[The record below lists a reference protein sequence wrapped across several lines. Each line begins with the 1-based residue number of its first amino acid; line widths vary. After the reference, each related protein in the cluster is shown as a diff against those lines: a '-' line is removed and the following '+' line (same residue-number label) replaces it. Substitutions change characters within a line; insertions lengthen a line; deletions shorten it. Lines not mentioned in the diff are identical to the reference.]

1 MDAIG
6 LQTKTKVSTAREMEG
21 KSTMDREERDR
32 AHLLRLGKRP
42 VLKRTYG
49 FMAILGFTTTILVTW
64 EGVLLV
70 FNIGLENGG
79 PAGMIYMYL
88 FAWIGAWCTFASLC
102 ELASMAPISSG
113 QYFWVAMLAP
123 SSCQRFLSYL
133 TGWMTSVGW
142 QALVAS
148 TGYIAG
154 TLIQTLVAITVP
166 SYEATSWRGLLIIY
180 AVLLFGFIINTIA
193 RRLLPT
199 LEGPVLCIHILA
211 FFGVLVPL
219 CVLSSKRDAS
229 EVWAYFVNEGGWDTQ
244 GLSTM
249 IGLLMSIFLFTGVD
263 GAIHMSEEIKDAAV
277 VVPRSIMASMGIN
290 GAFGFGILLAAL
302 YATTSIDDTLG
313 SEAGEA
319 GYPFLYVLQN
329 GIGSL
334 GGAVAMGAII
344 AVMQIFGNIADIA
357 AASRMWWAFARDKA
371 IPGWSF
377 FLKLD
382 SRTSLP
388 VRCIL
393 FTVTVS
399 VLLSLISIGSTT
411 AFNDIVALVTSGY
424 YSSYLMASGLLLYR
438 RLTGAIVLPDVD
450 DSPYEPVNNVGRRLV
465 WGPWRIPG
473 ILGIL
478 INAFSV
484 IYLTVALFWSFWPS
498 FYPVTAESMNY
509 NILIIGA
516 TLLLSIVYYIF
527 HARKEYTGPIVE
539 TAPSDFV
546 TQ

>member
-1 MDAIG
+1 MDAIE
-6 LQTKTKVSTAREMEG
+6 LQTKTNVSAAREMEG

-42 VLKRTYG
+42 LLKRTYG

-123 SSCQRFLSYL
+123 RSCQRFLSYL
-133 TGWMTSVGW
+133 TGWMTSIGW

-154 TLIQTLVAITVP
+154 TLIQTLVVITVP

-263 GAIHMSEEIKDAAV
+263 GAIHMSEEIKDAVV

-290 GAFGFGILLAAL
+290 GSFGFGILLTAL
-302 YATTSIDDTLG
+302 YATTSIDDALS

-319 GYPFLYVLQN
+319 GYPFLYILQN

-334 GGAVAMGAII
+334 GGAVAMRSII
-344 AVMQIFGNIADIA
+344 AVMQIFGNIADMA

-388 VRCIL
+388 VRSIL

-438 RLTGAIVLPDVD
+438 RLTGAIVLPDMG

-478 INAFSV
+478 INAVSV
-484 IYLTVALFWSFWPS
+484 IYLTIALFWSFWPS
-498 FYPVTAESMNY
+498 FYPVTAENMNY
-509 NILIIGA
+509 NVLIIGA
-516 TLLLSIVYYIF
+516 TLLLSIIYYIF
-527 HARKEYTGPIVE
+527 HAKKEYTGPIVE
-539 TAPSDFV
+539 TVPSDFV

>member
-1 MDAIG
+1 MEIELQSKSHVSATREMDA
-6 LQTKTKVSTAREMEG
+6 
-21 KSTMDREERDR
+21 KSMDSDERDR
-32 AHLLRLGKRP
+32 AQLMRLGKRP

-49 FMAILGFTTTILVTW
+49 FMSILGFTTTILVTW

-70 FNIGLENGG
+70 FDIGLVNGG

-88 FAWIGAWCTFASLC
+88 FAWLGAWCTFASLC

-113 QYFWVAMLAP
+113 QYYWVAMLSP
-123 SSCQRFLSYL
+123 PSCQRFLSYL
-133 TGWMTSVGW
+133 TGWMTTVGW

-148 TGYIAG
+148 TGYISG
-154 TLIQTLVAITVP
+154 TLIQTLVIITVP
-166 SYEATSWRGLLIIY
+166 GYEATSWQGTLIIF
-180 AVLLFGFIINTIA
+180 AVLLFGFAINTAA

-219 CVLSSKRDAS
+219 CVLSSKRDSS
-229 EVWAYFVNEGGWDTQ
+229 EVWALFINQGGWSTQ

-263 GAIHMSEEIKDAAV
+263 GAIHMSEEIRNAAV

-302 YATTSIDDTLG
+302 YATANIDDTLA
-313 SEAGEA
+313 SPAGEA
-319 GYPFLYVLQN
+319 GYPFLDILQK

-334 GGAVAMGAII
+334 RGAVAMGSII
-344 AVMQIFGNIADIA
+344 TFMQTFGNVADMA
-357 AASRMWWAFARDKA
+357 AASRMWWSFARDKA
-371 IPGWSF
+371 VPGWRF
-377 FLKLD
+377 FVKLD

-393 FTVTVS
+393 FTIVVS
-399 VLLSLISIGSTT
+399 ALLSLINIGSST
-411 AFNDIVALVTSGY
+411 AFNDVVSLVTSGY

-438 RLTGAIVLPDVD
+438 RLTGAISVPGAD

-473 ILGIL
+473 VMGVL

-484 IYLTVALFWSFWPS
+484 VYLTVALFWSFWPS
-498 FYPVTAESMNY
+498 YYPVTPVNMNY
-509 NILIIGA
+509 NVLIIGA
-516 TLLLSIVYYIF
+516 VLLFSVLYYIF

-539 TAPSDFV
+539 TTAADI
-546 TQ
+546 

>member
-1 MDAIG
+1 MEAIE
-6 LQTKTKVSTAREMEG
+6 LQSKTTVSAAHETDG
-21 KSTMDREERDR
+21 KSSMDREQRDR
-32 AHLLRLGKRP
+32 AQLLRLGKRP

-88 FAWIGAWCTFASLC
+88 FAWVGAWCTFASLC

-123 SSCQRFLSYL
+123 PSCQRFLSYL
-133 TGWMTSVGW
+133 TGWMTSIGW

-148 TGYIAG
+148 TAYISG
-154 TLIQTLVAITVP
+154 TLIQTLVVITIP
-166 SYEATSWRGLLIIY
+166 SYEATSWRGVLLIY
-180 AVLLFGFIINTIA
+180 AVLLFGFAINTVA

-199 LEGPVLCIHILA
+199 LEGPVLCLHILA

-219 CVLSSKRDAS
+219 CVLSSKRES
-229 EVWAYFVNEGGWDTQ
+229 GEVWTYFVNEGGWDTQ

-249 IGLLMSIFLFTGVD
+249 VGLLMSIFLFTGVD
-263 GAIHMSEEIKDAAV
+263 GAIHMSEEIKNAAI
-277 VVPRSIMASMGIN
+277 VVPRSIMTSMGIN
-290 GAFGFGILLAAL
+290 GALGFGILLAVV
-302 YATTSIDDTLG
+302 YATMNIEDTLD
-313 SEAGEA
+313 SQAGEA
-319 GYPFLYVLQN
+319 GYPFLYVLQD

-344 AVMQIFGNIADIA
+344 AVMQTFGNVADMA

-388 VRCIL
+388 MRCIL
-393 FTVTVS
+393 FTVIVS
-399 VLLSLISIGSTT
+399 ALLSLISIGSTT

-438 RLTGAIVLPDVD
+438 RLTGAIVMPGME

-473 ILGIL
+473 ILGVL
-478 INAFSV
+478 VNAFSV

-498 FYPVTAESMNY
+498 YYPVTAENMNY

-516 TLLLSIVYYIF
+516 TLLLSIAYYIF
-527 HARKEYTGPIVE
+527 HARKEYTGPIIE
-539 TAPSDFV
+539 TVPSDFE
-546 TQ
+546 TR

>member
-1 MDAIG
+1 MDAIE
-6 LQTKTKVSTAREMEG
+6 LQTKTNVSTTREMEG

-123 SSCQRFLSYL
+123 RSCQRFLSYL
-133 TGWMTSVGW
+133 TGWMTSIGW

-154 TLIQTLVAITVP
+154 TLIQTLVVITIP

-180 AVLLFGFIINTIA
+180 AVLLFGFIINTVA
-193 RRLLPT
+193 RQLLPT

-219 CVLSSKRDAS
+219 CVLSSKRDS
-229 EVWAYFVNEGGWDTQ
+229 SGVWADFVNEGGWDTQ

-302 YATTSIDDTLG
+302 YATISIDDTLG

-319 GYPFLYVLQN
+319 GYPFLYILQN

-334 GGAVAMGAII
+334 GGAVAMASII
-344 AVMQIFGNIADIA
+344 AVMQIFGNIADMA

-388 VRCIL
+388 VRSIL

-438 RLTGAIVLPDVD
+438 RLTGAIVLPDMGD
-450 DSPYEPVNNVGRRLV
+450 PPYEPVNNVGRRLV

-484 IYLTVALFWSFWPS
+484 IYLTIALFWSFWPS
-498 FYPVTAESMNY
+498 FYPVTAENMNY
-509 NILIIGA
+509 NVLIIGA
-516 TLLLSIVYYIF
+516 TLLLSVMYYIF
-527 HARKEYTGPIVE
+527 HAKKEYTGPIVE
-539 TAPSDFV
+539 TVPSDFV
-546 TQ
+546 TR